1 MRHSRCSLRSMVS
14 FGNGTG
20 SSLSR
25 HRLQGLGSAIIRVR
39 QSKTAIHTNG
49 LHESR
54 GGYYVP
60 GPSPRPNSPDADGSN
75 GSYPNG
81 HRQQRPAAIGLRRED
96 EFNSYPSD
104 RRRFQRSPHS
114 SPADF
119 RSACH
124 EARGTGVVHS
134 NMSTCIAADTP
145 LMVQERELRGRLRGT
160 ARP

>member
-1 MRHSRCSLRSMVS
+1 MRNSRCSLLSMAP
-14 FGNGTG
+14 FGNGVG

-25 HRLQGLGSAIIRVR
+25 RGLQGLGSAIIRVR

-54 GGYYVP
+54 GYYVP

-104 RRRFQRSPHS
+104 RRRFQRSPQS

-124 EARGTGVVHS
+124 GAQGTGLAV
-134 NMSTCIAADTP
+134 C
-145 LMVQERELRGRLRGT
+145 Q
-160 ARP
+160 